1 MKNYTIAERQAIKD
15 RLASEEHFN
24 RDRELFAQIFP
35 HHPLNAELARVNRVN
50 KASLCRRMIYQMLQ
64 KVDEAAIL
72 EWRESGAGVADKHE
86 TDTGHIRD
94 DKRTITG
101 PGASSQRNGRS
112 GLRQEG
118 ESAAPTAPVKKAGK
132 MEEFPGINWLNN
144 ESEDIQLAILLY
156 DERINTWQQLCALRQ
171 EIDNYPEKALA
182 IADLDD
188 RNRMAHHELEVFE
201 KTGIFPCKHP
211 MAVKFM
217 AERKKLSEWR
227 TLKQKDPKGFMK
239 QVANIEHNI
248 TRYRSQI
255 SKDKLTDEKRASI
268 ARNLANA
275 ERMHELMMQVV
286 KE

>member
-1 MKNYTIAERQAIKD
+1 MKQYSIAERQAIKD

-24 RDRELFAQIFP
+24 RDRELFAQLFP
-35 HHPLNAELARVNRVN
+35 HHPLMAELARVNRVN

-64 KVDEAAIL
+64 KVDEAEIL
-72 EWRESGAGVADKHE
+72 KWRESTPV
-86 TDTGHIRD
+86 HITMCPENSPEPKQVD
-94 DKRTITG
+94 V
-101 PGASSQRNGRS
+101 PSVP
-112 GLRQEG
+112 
-118 ESAAPTAPVKKAGK
+118 AAPKKNLKA
-132 MEEFPGINWLNN
+132 EEFPGINWLNN

-156 DERINTWQQLCALRQ
+156 DERVGTWQQLCALRAD
-171 EIDNYPEKALA
+171 IDTCPEKALA
-182 IADLDD
+182 IANLDD

-211 MAVKFM
+211 MAIKFM

-255 SKDKLTDEKRASI
+255 SKDKLTEEKRASI

>member
-1 MKNYTIAERQAIKD
+1 MKQYSIAERQAIKD

-35 HHPLNAELARVNRVN
+35 HHPLMAELARVNRVN

-64 KVDEAAIL
+64 KVDETEIL
-72 EWRESGAGVADKHE
+72 KWRDSTPV
-86 TDTGHIRD
+86 HITMCPENSPEPKQVD
-94 DKRTITG
+94 V
-101 PGASSQRNGRS
+101 PSVP
-112 GLRQEG
+112 
-118 ESAAPTAPVKKAGK
+118 AAPKKNLKA
-132 MEEFPGINWLNN
+132 EEFPGINWLNN

-156 DERINTWQQLCALRQ
+156 DERVGTWQQLCALRAD
-171 EIDNYPEKALA
+171 IDTCPEKALA
-182 IADLDD
+182 IANLDD

-211 MAVKFM
+211 MAIKFM

>member
-1 MKNYTIAERQAIKD
+1 MKQYSIAERQAIKD

-35 HHPLNAELARVNRVN
+35 HHPLMAELARVNRVN

-64 KVDEAAIL
+64 KVDEEEIL
-72 EWRESGAGVADKHE
+72 KWRESTPV
-86 TDTGHIRD
+86 HITMCPENSPEPKQVD
-94 DKRTITG
+94 V
-101 PGASSQRNGRS
+101 PSVP
-112 GLRQEG
+112 
-118 ESAAPTAPVKKAGK
+118 AAPKKNLKA
-132 MEEFPGINWLNN
+132 EEFPGINWLNN

-156 DERINTWQQLCALRQ
+156 DERINTWQQLVKLRQ
-171 EIDNYPEKALA
+171 EIDDYPEKALA

-211 MAVKFM
+211 MAIKFM

>member
-1 MKNYTIAERQAIKD
+1 MKQYSIAERQAIKD

-35 HHPLNAELARVNRVN
+35 HHPLMAELARVNRVN

-64 KVDEAAIL
+64 KVDETEIL
-72 EWRESGAGVADKHE
+72 KWRESTPVHITLSPEPPTERQAGDDRE
-86 TDTGHIRD
+86 MTG
-94 DKRTITG
+94 T
-101 PGASSQRNGRS
+101 PAV
-112 GLRQEG
+112 
-118 ESAAPTAPVKKAGK
+118 SAATKKNLK

-156 DERINTWQQLCALRQ
+156 DERINTWQQLCALRR

-211 MAVKFM
+211 MAIKFM

-227 TLKQKDPKGFMK
+227 TLKQQDPKGFMK

-255 SKDKLTDEKRASI
+255 GKDKLTDEKRASI

>member
-1 MKNYTIAERQAIKD
+1 MKQYSIAERQAIKD

-35 HHPLNAELARVNRVN
+35 HHPLMAELARVNRVN

-64 KVDEAAIL
+64 KVDETAIL
-72 EWRESGAGVADKHE
+72 EWRESGARVAAKHD

-94 DKRTITG
+94 DK
-101 PGASSQRNGRS
+101 P
-112 GLRQEG
+112 G
-118 ESAAPTAPVKKAGK
+118 ESDREKSGTQPAHEPVKKAGK

-156 DERINTWQQLCALRQ
+156 DERINTWRQLVKLRQ
-171 EIDNYPEKALA
+171 EIDDYPEKALA

-211 MAVKFM
+211 MAIKFM

>member
-1 MKNYTIAERQAIKD
+1 MKQYSIAERQAIKD

-35 HHPLNAELARVNRVN
+35 HHPLMAELARVNRVN
-50 KASLCRRMIYQMLQ
+50 KASICRRMIYQMLQ
-64 KVDEAAIL
+64 KVDEADIL
-72 EWRESGAGVADKHE
+72 KWRES
-86 TDTGHIRD
+86 TPLHITMCPENSPEPKQVD
-94 DKRTITG
+94 V
-101 PGASSQRNGRS
+101 PSVP
-112 GLRQEG
+112 
-118 ESAAPTAPVKKAGK
+118 AAPKKNLKA
-132 MEEFPGINWLNN
+132 EEFPGINWLNN

-156 DERINTWQQLCALRQ
+156 DERINTWQQLVKLRL
-171 EIDNYPEKALA
+171 EIDDYPEKALA

-211 MAVKFM
+211 MAIKFM

-248 TRYRSQI
+248 MRYRSQI

>member
-1 MKNYTIAERQAIKD
+1 MKQYSIAERQAIKD

-35 HHPLNAELARVNRVN
+35 HHPLMAELARVNRVN

-64 KVDEAAIL
+64 KVDETEIL
-72 EWRESGAGVADKHE
+72 KWRESTPV
-86 TDTGHIRD
+86 HITMCPENSPEPKQVD
-94 DKRTITG
+94 V
-101 PGASSQRNGRS
+101 PSVP
-112 GLRQEG
+112 
-118 ESAAPTAPVKKAGK
+118 AAPKKNLKA
-132 MEEFPGINWLNN
+132 EEFPGINWLNN

-156 DERINTWQQLCALRQ
+156 DERVGTWQQLVKLRQ
-171 EIDNYPEKALA
+171 EIDDYPEKALA

-211 MAVKFM
+211 MAIKFM

>member
-1 MKNYTIAERQAIKD
+1 MKQYSIAERQAIKD

-35 HHPLNAELARVNRVN
+35 HHPLMAELARVNRVN
-50 KASLCRRMIYQMLQ
+50 KPSLCRRMIYQMLQ

-72 EWRESGAGVADKHE
+72 EWRESGAGAAAKHE

-94 DKRTITG
+94 DKRTIAGSSTERQAGDDREMTG
-101 PGASSQRNGRS
+101 
-112 GLRQEG
+112 
-118 ESAAPTAPVKKAGK
+118 TAPVKKAGK

-227 TLKQKDPKGFMK
+227 MLKQKDPKGFMK

-255 SKDKLTDEKRASI
+255 SKDKLTEEKRASI

>member
-1 MKNYTIAERQAIKD
+1 MKQYSIAERQAIKD

-35 HHPLNAELARVNRVN
+35 HHPLMAELARVNRVN

-72 EWRESGAGVADKHE
+72 ENRKGVRDHE
-86 TDTGHIRD
+86 TLTGRIRD
-94 DKRTITG
+94 INGTIAGPSTERQAGDDREMTG
-101 PGASSQRNGRS
+101 
-112 GLRQEG
+112 
-118 ESAAPTAPVKKAGK
+118 TAPVKKAGK

-211 MAVKFM
+211 MAIKFM

-227 TLKQKDPKGFMK
+227 ALKQKDPKGFMK

>member
-1 MKNYTIAERQAIKD
+1 MKQYSIAERQAIKD

-35 HHPLNAELARVNRVN
+35 HHTLMAELARVNRVN

-64 KVDEAAIL
+64 KVDETEIL
-72 EWRESGAGVADKHE
+72 KWRESTPV
-86 TDTGHIRD
+86 HITMCPENSPEPKQVD
-94 DKRTITG
+94 V
-101 PGASSQRNGRS
+101 PSVP
-112 GLRQEG
+112 
-118 ESAAPTAPVKKAGK
+118 AAPKKNLKA
-132 MEEFPGINWLNN
+132 EEFPGINWLNN

-156 DERINTWQQLCALRQ
+156 DERVGTWQQLCALRAD
-171 EIDNYPEKALA
+171 IDTCPEKALA
-182 IADLDD
+182 IANLDD

-211 MAVKFM
+211 MAIKFM

>member
-1 MKNYTIAERQAIKD
+1 MKQYSIAERQAIKD

-35 HHPLNAELARVNRVN
+35 HHPLMAELARVNRVN

-72 EWRESGAGVADKHE
+72 EWRESGAGVAAKHG
-86 TDTGHIRD
+86 TDTGQIRD
-94 DKRTITG
+94 DK
-101 PGASSQRNGRS
+101 P
-112 GLRQEG
+112 G
-118 ESAAPTAPVKKAGK
+118 ESDREKSGTQPAHEPVKKAGK

-156 DERINTWQQLCALRQ
+156 DERINTWQKLCALRAEVDQ
-171 EIDNYPEKALA
+171 YPEKALA

-211 MAVKFM
+211 MAIKFM

>member
-1 MKNYTIAERQAIKD
+1 MKQYSIAERQAIKD

-35 HHPLNAELARVNRVN
+35 HHPLMAELARVNRVN

-64 KVDEAAIL
+64 KVDEAEIL
-72 EWRESGAGVADKHE
+72 KWRESTSV
-86 TDTGHIRD
+86 HITMCPENSPEPKQVD
-94 DKRTITG
+94 V
-101 PGASSQRNGRS
+101 PSVP
-112 GLRQEG
+112 
-118 ESAAPTAPVKKAGK
+118 AAPKKNLKA
-132 MEEFPGINWLNN
+132 EEFPGINWLNN

-156 DERINTWQQLCALRQ
+156 DERINTWQQLCALRAD
-171 EIDNYPEKALA
+171 IDTCPEKALA

-211 MAVKFM
+211 MAIKFM

-227 TLKQKDPKGFMK
+227 TLKQQDPKGFMK

>member
-1 MKNYTIAERQAIKD
+1 MKQYSIAERQAIKD

-35 HHPLNAELARVNRVN
+35 HHPLMAELARVNRVN

-64 KVDEAAIL
+64 KVDEAEIL
-72 EWRESGAGVADKHE
+72 KWRESTPV
-86 TDTGHIRD
+86 HITMCPENSPEPKQVD
-94 DKRTITG
+94 V
-101 PGASSQRNGRS
+101 PSVP
-112 GLRQEG
+112 
-118 ESAAPTAPVKKAGK
+118 AAPKKNLKA
-132 MEEFPGINWLNN
+132 EEFPGINWLNN

-156 DERINTWQQLCALRQ
+156 DERVNTWQQLVKLRQ
-171 EIDNYPEKALA
+171 EIDDYPEKALA

-211 MAVKFM
+211 MAIKFM

>member
-1 MKNYTIAERQAIKD
+1 MKQYSIAERQAIKD

-24 RDRELFAQIFP
+24 RDRELFSQLFP
-35 HHPLNAELARVNRVN
+35 HHPLMAELARVNRVN

-72 EWRESGAGVADKHE
+72 EWRESTPV
-86 TDTGHIRD
+86 HI
-94 DKRTITG
+94 TMC
-101 PGASSQRNGRS
+101 
-112 GLRQEG
+112 QENSP
-118 ESAAPTAPVKKAGK
+118 EPKQVDVPSVPAAPKKNLKA
-132 MEEFPGINWLNN
+132 EEFPGINWLNN
-144 ESEDIQLAILLY
+144 ESEDIQLAIILY
-156 DERINTWQQLCALRQ
+156 DERVNTWQQLVKLRQ
-171 EIDNYPEKALA
+171 EIDDYPEKALA

-211 MAVKFM
+211 MAIKFM

-255 SKDKLTDEKRASI
+255 SKDRLTEEKRASI

>member
-1 MKNYTIAERQAIKD
+1 MKQYSIAERQAIKD

-24 RDRELFAQIFP
+24 RDRELFAQFFP
-35 HHPLNAELARVNRVN
+35 HHPLMAELARVNRVN

-72 EWRESGAGVADKHE
+72 KWRESTPV
-86 TDTGHIRD
+86 HITMCPENSPEPKQVD
-94 DKRTITG
+94 V
-101 PGASSQRNGRS
+101 PSVP
-112 GLRQEG
+112 
-118 ESAAPTAPVKKAGK
+118 AAPKKNLKA
-132 MEEFPGINWLNN
+132 EEFPGINWLNN

-156 DERINTWQQLCALRQ
+156 DERINTWQQLVKLRQ
-171 EIDNYPEKALA
+171 EIDDYPEKALA

-211 MAVKFM
+211 MAIKFM

-227 TLKQKDPKGFMK
+227 TLKQQDPKGFMK

>member
-1 MKNYTIAERQAIKD
+1 MKQYSIAERQAIKD

-24 RDRELFAQIFP
+24 RDRELFAKIFP
-35 HHPLNAELARVNRVN
+35 HHPLMAELARVNRVN

-64 KVDEAAIL
+64 KVDEAEIL
-72 EWRESGAGVADKHE
+72 KWRESTPVHITLSPE
-86 TDTGHIRD
+86 SPTDDQHTLGRG
-94 DKRTITG
+94 KAEVG
-101 PGASSQRNGRS
+101 PI
-112 GLRQEG
+112 QEQ
-118 ESAAPTAPVKKAGK
+118 VKKAGK
-132 MEEFPGINWLNN
+132 AEEFPRIDWTNN
-144 ESEDIQLAILLY
+144 QSEDIQLAILLY
-156 DERINTWQQLCALRQ
+156 DERVNTWQKLCALRAEVDQ
-171 EIDNYPEKALA
+171 YPEKALA

-188 RNRMAHHELEVFE
+188 RNRMAHHELEVFQD
-201 KTGIFPCKHP
+201 TGIFPCKHP
-211 MAVKFM
+211 LAVQFM
-217 AERKKLSEWR
+217 ADRKKLSEWR

>member
-1 MKNYTIAERQAIKD
+1 MKQYSIAERQAIKD

-24 RDRELFAQIFP
+24 RDRELFAQLFP
-35 HHPLNAELARVNRVN
+35 HHPLMAELARVNRVN

-72 EWRESGAGVADKHE
+72 KWRESTPV
-86 TDTGHIRD
+86 HITMCPENSPEPKQVD
-94 DKRTITG
+94 V
-101 PGASSQRNGRS
+101 PSVP
-112 GLRQEG
+112 
-118 ESAAPTAPVKKAGK
+118 AAPKKNLKA
-132 MEEFPGINWLNN
+132 EEFPGINWLNN

-156 DERINTWQQLCALRQ
+156 DERINTWQQLVKLRQ
-171 EIDNYPEKALA
+171 EIDDYPEKALA

-188 RNRMAHHELEVFE
+188 RNRMAQHELEVFE